1 MEMGKLTAKLRD
13 AVPVCLLV
21 EGKEI
26 KRYKNIEIPDDLKKL
41 EYQDFKFDVPLN
53 GAITFKIMFEP
64 GVLPEEF
71 PQTRE
76 RRTRK
81 PSAQEAQPQE
91 AAIAADMSTEAEPQP
106 QDEQPTEALPASVV
120 EAFVQALE
128 DAQAAGEPVADIA
141 AAMADGEIIRTEIIE
156 DANAGQLIVITAEL
170 EATEAMPEPVETIA
184 EATETPV
191 EPEAEVQPEDS
202 ASAKK
207 PTRKGKGK
215 KDTVATDSANK

>member
-53 GAITFKIMFEP
+53 GAITFKIMFEQ

-71 PQTRE
+71 PQARE

-81 PSAQEAQPQE
+81 SLAQEAQPQE
-91 AAIAADMSTEAEPQP
+91 AALAADATEEAEPQQEP
-106 QDEQPTEALPASVV
+106 QPAESL
-120 EAFVQALE
+120 VQALE
-128 DAQAAGEPVADIA
+128 NTQADGEPVDALA
-141 AAMADGEIIRTEIIE
+141 EAVADGEPAMAEAIGYE
-156 DANAGQLIVITAEL
+156 AAGREPAVMVEQES
-170 EATEAMPEPVETIA
+170 TEAA
-184 EATETPV
+184 
-191 EPEAEVQPEDS
+191 VQPESDVP
-202 ASAKK
+202 AKK
-207 PTRKGKGK
+207 PAPRDKGK
-215 KDTVATDSANK
+215 KGAAATDSAKK